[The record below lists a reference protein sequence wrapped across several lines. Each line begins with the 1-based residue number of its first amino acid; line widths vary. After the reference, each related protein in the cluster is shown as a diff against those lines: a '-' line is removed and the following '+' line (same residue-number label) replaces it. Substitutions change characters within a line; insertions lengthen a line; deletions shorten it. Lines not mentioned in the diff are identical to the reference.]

1 MVKATKGRVTFSGKA
16 WTRVDIHRLTGDLHF
31 VNNAAPLASI
41 NAYIGSAYLTPNTP
55 FATLNTVIKAKVTCA
70 TRAACK

>member
-16 WTRVDIHRLTGDLHF
+16 WTRVDTRRLTGDLNI
-31 VNNAAPLASI
+31 VNNAALLASI
-41 NAYIGSAYLTPNTP
+41 NAYIGSAYPTPKTP
-55 FATLNTVIKAKVTCA
+55 FATLNTVIMAKVTCA